1 MEDYLFLIPAL
12 PLIAFAINFLLGRWY
27 IKGRAHWIAVPLVF
41 ASWLLSLL
49 VLIDIA
55 DKDEP
60 ISQHLFTWIPSGSFN
75 VEVNLFADQLTA
87 VMLMV
92 VMSVGF
98 LVHVYSIGYMKGD
111 GGYYRFFAY
120 LPLFVFSMLMLVL
133 ADNYL
138 LLFVFWEAVGLCSYF
153 LIGFWYKRRSAANA
167 AKKAFIVN
175 RIGDLGFG
183 LGIML
188 TFWTFDTVNF
198 HGPDGVFAR
207 VGEASES
214 TVFWIAI
221 LLFLGACGMSA

>member
-1 MEDYLFLIPAL
+1 MESYLFLIPAL
-12 PLIAFAINFLLGRWY
+12 PLIAFAVNFLLGRWY
-27 IKGRAHWIAVPLVF
+27 VKGKAHWVSVPLVF
-41 ASWLLSLL
+41 ASWVLSLL

-87 VMLMV
+87 IMLMV

-138 LLFVFWEAVGLCSYF
+138 LLFVFWEAVGLCSYL

-175 RIGDLGFG
+175 RVGDLGFG

-188 TFWTFDTVNF
+188 TFWTFGAVSFSD
-198 HGPDGVFAR
+198 VFSR
-207 VGEASES
+207 VGE
-214 TVFWIAI
+214 V
-221 LLFLGACGMSA
+221 